1 MISAYTDQT
10 GRRTY
15 LIPQAIAD
23 VALEIF
29 PDMDKCS
36 AVFRLARAI
45 SWSDAHTL
53 ENIAIN
59 CSHSDAVDFARNRIE
74 RSVLATRRPN

>member
-1 MISAYTDQT
+1 MISVYTDQT

-15 LIPQAIAD
+15 RIPQAIAD

-29 PDMDKCS
+29 PGMDKGG
-36 AVFRLARAI
+36 AVLRLARAI
-45 SWSDAHTL
+45 SLDDAHTL

-59 CSHSDAVDFARNRIE
+59 CSHSDAVNYARNRVE
-74 RSVLATRRPN
+74 KRN